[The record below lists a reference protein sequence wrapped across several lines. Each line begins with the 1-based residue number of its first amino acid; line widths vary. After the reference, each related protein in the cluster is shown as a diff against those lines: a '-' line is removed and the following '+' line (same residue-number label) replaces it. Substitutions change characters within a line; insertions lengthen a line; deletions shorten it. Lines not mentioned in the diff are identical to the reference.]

1 MARPI
6 PREAPVTMAARSA
19 MRRGIVVGSVENRPT
34 APTSPHEIH
43 AAHLPEP
50 RELGRAVRRRAQ
62 RGHERGDLDHEGA
75 HRVRRVDRRGGP
87 GRRVQG
93 QARGRAR
100 RCPRG
105 HRRPVRRGQGAPR
118 RLLPVPD
125 RHRGA
130 RARGRQALARRPPL
144 GGRAA
149 PADGRVRDGDVTAD
163 PPHEDLLRR
172 LAPQVLGALVHRF
185 GRFDACEDA
194 VQEALL
200 AAAVQW
206 PDAGGPDHPRA
217 WLLTVA
223 ARRLTDEVRAQES
236 RRRREGAVAA
246 EPPPGPVADEDDTLA
261 LLFLCC
267 HPALSP
273 AAQVA
278 LTLRAVGGLTTAQI
292 AHAFLVP
299 EATMAQ
305 RISRAKQRIRAAG
318 QGFEPPPDPERAER
332 LRVVLHVLYLIF
344 NEGYSAT
351 AGPDLQRVELTREAI
366 RLTRAVHALRPDDGE
381 VAGLLA
387 LMLLTDARRAA
398 RTTAAGALV
407 PLAEQDRALWDRA
420 EIEEGVA
427 LVSDTLA
434 RAPVGPYQLQAAIAA
449 VHAEAPS
456 ANETDWPQILTLYRL
471 LERVGPNPIVTLN
484 HAVALAMVDGPRAGL
499 ELLATLDGDA
509 RVADHHR
516 LEAVRAHLLELAGDH
531 AAALRAYRTA
541 ARRSTSTPERRHLE
555 GRAARLA
562 SSTPPTVKRVD

>member
-1 MARPI
+1 
-6 PREAPVTMAARSA
+6 VT
-19 MRRGIVVGSVENRPT
+19 I
-34 APTSPHEIH
+34 
-43 AAHLPEP
+43 
-50 RELGRAVRRRAQ
+50 
-62 RGHERGDLDHEGA
+62 D
-75 HRVRRVDRRGGP
+75 
-87 GRRVQG
+87 
-93 QARGRAR
+93 
-100 RCPRG
+100 
-105 HRRPVRRGQGAPR
+105 
-118 RLLPVPD
+118 
-125 RHRGA
+125 
-130 RARGRQALARRPPL
+130 
-144 GGRAA
+144 
-149 PADGRVRDGDVTAD
+149 PA
-163 PPHEDLLRR
+163 HEDLLRR
-172 LAPQVLGALVHRF
+172 LTPQVLGALVHRY
-185 GRFDACEDA
+185 GQFDACEDA

-206 PDAGGPDHPRA
+206 PDAGVPDHPRA

-223 ARRLTDEVRAQES
+223 TRRLTDEVRAEQS
-236 RRRREGAVAA
+236 RRRREDAVAA
-246 EPPPGPVADEDDTLA
+246 EPPPGPVADDDDTLA

-273 AAQVA
+273 ASQVA

-318 QGFEPPPDPERAER
+318 QGFEQPPDGERAER

-398 RTTAAGALV
+398 RTAADGALV
-407 PLAEQDRALWDRA
+407 PLAEQDRSLWDRA
-420 EIEEGVA
+420 EIAEGVA
-427 LVSDTLA
+427 LVTDTLA

-456 ANETDWPQILTLYRL
+456 AAETDWPQILALYRL
-471 LERVGPNPIVTLN
+471 LERVGPNPMVTLN
-484 HAVALAMVDGPRAGL
+484 HAVALAMVHGPRAGL

-509 RVADHHR
+509 RVAKHHR

-531 AAALRAYRTA
+531 AAALGAYRTA
-541 ARRSTSTPERRHLE
+541 ARRSTSIPERRHLE
-555 GRAARLA
+555 ARAAGLE
-562 SSTPPTVKRVD
+562 PPEDEPAPG